1 MCGPTGIGFLW
12 GKLALLEAMPPFHG
26 GGEMIRDV
34 YLESSTFA
42 PPPNRFEAGTPAIT
56 QAIGLGAA
64 VDYLSALGMDKVQAY
79 EEQLGAYLYRRMAEV
94 GGLRLYGPDPSKG
107 HRARGGKSRPSL
119 RTLMRPARHVRSRCA
134 QSTPALAGPCSPVQG
149 GRALLV
155 ACGRVLAVATLAC
168 PTLTTHLSHLHPH
181 NPEPKQACA
190 RSAGGL
196 HAPRGALERPRHLPR
211 PGEVVSSAYATKTGW

>member
-42 PPPNRFEAGTPAIT
+42 PPPSRFEAGTPAIT

-107 HRARGGKSRPSL
+107 HRAWVARVGPPSAHCCG
-119 RTLMRPARHVRSRCA
+119 RHTAAPAGHVRSRCA
-134 QSTPALAGPCSPVQG
+134 QSTPAATAMCA
-149 GRALLV
+149 GRAD
-155 ACGRVLAVATLAC
+155 
-168 PTLTTHLSHLHPH
+168 S
-181 NPEPKQACA
+181 
-190 RSAGGL
+190 
-196 HAPRGALERPRHLPR
+196 
-211 PGEVVSSAYATKTGW
+211 

>member
-12 GKLALLEAMPPFHG
+12 GKLALLEAMPPWHG

-94 GGLRLYGPDPSKG
+94 GGLRLYGPDPRQG
-107 HRARGGKSRPSL
+107 HSGWVARVAPPHIGVAL
-119 RTLMRPARHVRSRCA
+119 LWRHVRSRCA
-134 QSTPALAGPCSPVQG
+134 QSTPHPSP
-149 GRALLV
+149 
-155 ACGRVLAVATLAC
+155 
-168 PTLTTHLSHLHPH
+168 LTPHFPHP
-181 NPEPKQACA
+181 
-190 RSAGGL
+190 R
-196 HAPRGALERPRHLPR
+196 
-211 PGEVVSSAYATKTGW
+211 

>member
-107 HRARGGKSRPSL
+107 HRARGGKSRPPL
-119 RTLMRPARHVRSRCA
+119 R
-134 QSTPALAGPCSPVQG
+134 
-149 GRALLV
+149 
-155 ACGRVLAVATLAC
+155 
-168 PTLTTHLSHLHPH
+168 
-181 NPEPKQACA
+181 N
-190 RSAGGL
+190 
-196 HAPRGALERPRHLPR
+196 
-211 PGEVVSSAYATKTGW
+211 